1 MEHSSSD
8 TVSYL
13 PSKSGPI
20 GIFDS
25 GIGGLTVVRKIR
37 ERLPNE
43 RLIYF
48 GDTARVPYGTKSQ
61 PTVRRYA
68 ADDTRLLLK
77 YQPKMIVVACN
88 TVSALAL
95 DVVEHLC
102 NGIPVLGVLKAGARL
117 AVERSKTK
125 HVGVIGTSATISS
138 NAYPLEITRLDPSA
152 EVYSKACPL
161 FVPLAEEGFICHD
174 ASRLIAKEYLS
185 DLLSHQIDS
194 LVLGCTHYPI
204 LKPMIADVVGDGVK
218 IIDSAEAVAMEV
230 EAVLRERELLNPAIN
245 PELPK
250 VLVSDLP
257 QKFKA
262 MFELFLGVSLPDVE
276 LVEM

>member
-1 MEHSSSD
+1 MEHLPSES
-8 TVSYL
+8 TIYH

-68 ADDTRLLLK
+68 AEDTRLLLK

-117 AVERSKTK
+117 AVERSETK

-161 FVPLAEEGFICHD
+161 FVPLAEEGFTTHD

-185 DLLSHQIDS
+185 ELLSHRIDS

-204 LKPMIADVVGDGVK
+204 LKPMIADVVGEGVK

-230 EAVLRERELLNPAIN
+230 EDVLRERELLNASIN

-276 LVEM
+276 LVEI

>member
-1 MEHSSSD
+1 MEHLSSD
-8 TVSYL
+8 IVSHV
-13 PSKSGPI
+13 PTKSGPI

-95 DVVEHLC
+95 DVVEHLG

-138 NAYPLEITRLDPSA
+138 NAYPLEITKLNPSA

-161 FVPLAEEGFICHD
+161 FVPLAEEGFIRHD

-185 DLLSHQIDS
+185 ELLSHEIDS

-204 LKPMIADVVGDGVK
+204 LKPMIADVVGEGVN
-218 IIDSAEAVAMEV
+218 IIDSADAVAMEV
-230 EAVLRERELLNPAIN
+230 EAVLRERELLNPATN
-245 PELPK
+245 SELPK

-262 MFELFLGVSLPDVE
+262 MFELFLGISLPDVE
-276 LVEM
+276 LVEI

>member
-1 MEHSSSD
+1 MEHLSSD
-8 TVSYL
+8 IVSHV
-13 PSKSGPI
+13 PTKSGPI

-95 DVVEHLC
+95 DVVEHLG

-138 NAYPLEITRLDPSA
+138 NAYPLEITKLDPSA

-161 FVPLAEEGFICHD
+161 FVPLAEEGFIRHD

-185 DLLSHQIDS
+185 ELLSHQIDS

-204 LKPMIADVVGDGVK
+204 LKPMIADVVGEGVN

-230 EAVLRERELLNPAIN
+230 EAVLRERELLNPATN
-245 PELPK
+245 SELPK

-262 MFELFLGVSLPDVE
+262 MFELFLGISLPDVE
-276 LVEM
+276 LIEI

>member
-1 MEHSSSD
+1 MEHLSSD
-8 TVSYL
+8 IVSL
-13 PSKSGPI
+13 VPTKSGPI

-95 DVVEHLC
+95 DVVEHLG

-138 NAYPLEITRLDPSA
+138 NAYPLEITKLDPSA

-161 FVPLAEEGFICHD
+161 FVPLAEEGFIRHD

-185 DLLSHQIDS
+185 ELLSHQIDS

-204 LKPMIADVVGDGVK
+204 LKPMIADVVGEGVN

-230 EAVLRERELLNPAIN
+230 EAVLRERELLNPATN
-245 PELPK
+245 SELPK

-262 MFELFLGVSLPDVE
+262 MFELFLGISLPDVE
-276 LVEM
+276 LIEI

>member
-1 MEHSSSD
+1 MEHSSSEGI
-8 TVSYL
+8 SHM
-13 PSKSGPI
+13 PAKSRPI

-43 RLIYF
+43 HLIYF

-68 ADDTRLLLK
+68 AEDTKLLLK

-95 DVVEHLC
+95 DVVEHLG

-138 NAYPLEITRLDPSA
+138 NAYPLEITKLDPEA

-161 FVPLAEEGFICHD
+161 FVPLAEEGFINHD

-185 DLLSHQIDS
+185 ELLSHQIDS

-204 LKPMIADVVGDGVK
+204 LKPMISDVVGEGVN

-230 EAVLRERELLNPAIN
+230 EAVLREREILNSSIN
-245 PELPK
+245 SELPK

-276 LVEM
+276 LVEI